1 MIKKIASIIKKIILS
16 TVFIAVAFV
25 LIFALVLSY
34 GISVKSYENEA
45 VKIDGLYIKLN
56 KKIIFDAENISI
68 KKMNSAPN
76 SQSSADDLH
85 QILGKISW
93 IDRLFE
99 HIQVLNL
106 SVSDQNISLAYSNN
120 VYYVGSKYVE
130 FVSHVNGNG
139 GRYNLKLDQLWLKDY
154 DLRLNGEFFIDP
166 KVKVS
171 SFSGKFSSYGIDGN
185 IEFNVLDDML
195 EYNFNNIKATS
206 LTKLINM
213 IAKNTKIEPELYE
226 WLTKKLSAR
235 KYRVPNLSGKFN
247 LKTLE
252 YYPKQ
257 VESIA
262 YIDDLNITF
271 HPSLAPAVSNFSQIT
286 LKNGTFYLDFA
297 RINYKSI
304 DLNASHVVVE
314 NVLETGT
321 RVLVNFKT
329 NSILDAN
336 LTQALQAYNIKVPIL
351 QRSGITDANVTLD
364 IKLAPYDLKTYG
376 NFYLRDSDIEIS
388 GAKFHTDYANI
399 DLNGTRVDIKALKL
413 NMPGTFK
420 SSVFGRVDT
429 RKMIGKFDANLSDIL
444 VGTQEILSVP
454 SLKTDI
460 TLDFSTPTTRLSLS
474 NPKVNFIFAKGF
486 NSIETADIMPF
497 KKYSKIMQNLQIN
510 SGSLHLK
517 TQNFHDFD
525 INLAK
530 ISTSFKLLRRKNGTI
545 YNSDDVNLQIKNGKI
560 SGETANKNLAFHIN
574 KNDMQI
580 ALKDVDFI
588 LNLGENSGDSKL
600 PNIKFSGQNSR
611 IEIVDFNR
619 TISFD
624 KFNGALHKNALN
636 FSGKIGAG
644 EVNFIKNSKKLEI
657 LAHDIKDRTINEIL
671 GRDSFKEGNYSVR
684 IYGVDGDHLN
694 GEIHAKNA
702 YLSDFVFYH
711 GLLTFINSVPS
722 LLSFKRPDFN
732 KKGFTIKNGEF
743 EFAKN
748 YNFITLKNIDLVG
761 PSADIMGH
769 GGVDLKT
776 HKIVVDLKLKY
787 LKDASAMI
795 GYLPFVSQIILGD
808 KKEISTQ
815 IQIRGSIDK
824 PEFNTQITQDIITSP
839 FKILL
844 NILELPINIFK

>member
-1 MIKKIASIIKKIILS
+1 MIKQ
-16 TVFIAVAFV
+16 T
-25 LIFALVLSY
+25 
-34 GISVKSYENEA
+34 
-45 VKIDGLYIKLN
+45 
-56 KKIIFDAENISI
+56 
-68 KKMNSAPN
+68 NSAPN

-85 QILGKISW
+85 QILDKISW

-130 FVSHVNGNG
+130 FVSHVDENS
-139 GRYNLKLDQLWLKDY
+139 GRYNLNLDQLWLKDY
-154 DLRLNGEFFIDP
+154 DLTLNGEFFIDP

-171 SFSGKFSSYGIDGN
+171 SFSGKFSGYGIDGD
-185 IEFNVLDDML
+185 IEFDVLNDML
-195 EYNFNNIKATS
+195 EYNFRNVKAT
-206 LTKLINM
+206 TLINLVNM

-226 WLTKKLSAR
+226 WLTKKLSVR
-235 KYRVPNLSGKFN
+235 KYRIPNLSGQFN

-304 DLNASHVVVE
+304 DLNASHIVIE
-314 NVLETGT
+314 NILETGT
-321 RVLVNFKT
+321 RALINFKT

-336 LTQALQAYNIKVPIL
+336 LTQALRAYNIKVPIL
-351 QRSGITDANVTLD
+351 QHSGITDANVTLD
-364 IKLAPYDLKTYG
+364 IKFAPYNLKTYG
-376 NFYLRDSDIEIS
+376 SFYLRDSDIEIS
-388 GAKFHTDYANI
+388 GAKFHSDYANI
-399 DLNGTRVDIKALKL
+399 DLNGSRVDINELKL

-420 SSVFGRVDT
+420 SSVFGRIDT
-429 RKMIGKFDANLSDIL
+429 HKMIGKFDANLSDIL

-454 SLKTDI
+454 SLKTNI

-474 NPKVNFIFAKGF
+474 NPEVNFIFANGL
-486 NSIETADIMPF
+486 NSIEATDIMPF

-510 SGSLHLK
+510 SGSLELK
-517 TQNFHDFD
+517 THDFHDFD

-530 ISTSFKLLRRKNGTI
+530 ISTDFKLLRRKNGTI
-545 YNSDDVNLQIKNGKI
+545 YSGDDVNLHIKNGKI
-560 SGETANKNLAFHIN
+560 SGETASKNLAFRIN
-574 KNDMQI
+574 KNDTQI
-580 ALKDVDFI
+580 ALKDVDFV
-588 LNLGENSGDSKL
+588 LNLSESSGDSKL
-600 PNIKFSGQNSR
+600 PDIKFSGQNSR

-624 KFNGALHKNALN
+624 KFSGAVHKNALN
-636 FSGKIGAG
+636 FTGKIGAE

-657 LAHDIKDRTINEIL
+657 LARDIKDHTINEIL

-684 IYGVDGDHLN
+684 IYGVDSDHLN

-761 PSADIMGH
+761 PSADIIGY

-776 HKIVVDLKLKY
+776 RKIDVDLKLKY

-795 GYLPFVSQIILGD
+795 GFIPFVSQIFLGD
-808 KKEISTQ
+808 EKEISTQ
-815 IQIRGSIDK
+815 IKIHGSIDK
-824 PEFNTQITQDIITSP
+824 PEFDTQVAQDIITSP
-839 FKILL
+839 FRIFL
-844 NILELPINIFK
+844 NILKLPINIFK

>member
-1 MIKKIASIIKKIILS
+1 M
-16 TVFIAVAFV
+16 
-25 LIFALVLSY
+25 
-34 GISVKSYENEA
+34 
-45 VKIDGLYIKLN
+45 
-56 KKIIFDAENISI
+56 
-68 KKMNSAPN
+68 
-76 SQSSADDLH
+76 
-85 QILGKISW
+85 
-93 IDRLFE
+93 
-99 HIQVLNL
+99 
-106 SVSDQNISLAYSNN
+106 
-120 VYYVGSKYVE
+120 
-130 FVSHVNGNG
+130 
-139 GRYNLKLDQLWLKDY
+139 
-154 DLRLNGEFFIDP
+154 
-166 KVKVS
+166 
-171 SFSGKFSSYGIDGN
+171 
-185 IEFNVLDDML
+185 
-195 EYNFNNIKATS
+195 
-206 LTKLINM
+206 
-213 IAKNTKIEPELYE
+213 
-226 WLTKKLSAR
+226 
-235 KYRVPNLSGKFN
+235 
-247 LKTLE
+247 
-252 YYPKQ
+252 
-257 VESIA
+257 
-262 YIDDLNITF
+262 
-271 HPSLAPAVSNFSQIT
+271 
-286 LKNGTFYLDFA
+286 
-297 RINYKSI
+297 
-304 DLNASHVVVE
+304 
-314 NVLETGT
+314 
-321 RVLVNFKT
+321 
-329 NSILDAN
+329 
-336 LTQALQAYNIKVPIL
+336 
-351 QRSGITDANVTLD
+351 
-364 IKLAPYDLKTYG
+364 
-376 NFYLRDSDIEIS
+376 
-388 GAKFHTDYANI
+388 
-399 DLNGTRVDIKALKL
+399 
-413 NMPGTFK
+413 
-420 SSVFGRVDT
+420 
-429 RKMIGKFDANLSDIL
+429 
-444 VGTQEILSVP
+444 
-454 SLKTDI
+454 
-460 TLDFSTPTTRLSLS
+460 
-474 NPKVNFIFAKGF
+474 
-486 NSIETADIMPF
+486 
-497 KKYSKIMQNLQIN
+497 
-510 SGSLHLK
+510 
-517 TQNFHDFD
+517 
-525 INLAK
+525 
-530 ISTSFKLLRRKNGTI
+530 
-545 YNSDDVNLQIKNGKI
+545 
-560 SGETANKNLAFHIN
+560 
-574 KNDMQI
+574 
-580 ALKDVDFI
+580 
-588 LNLGENSGDSKL
+588 NLGENSGDSKL